1 VNGREVVVFVSCSS
15 TRMISGESFSY
26 LFSLF
31 YPRRGILF
39 RSTRRLLPKCDNVGA
54 RVRSCSHRCIAI
66 IINSDNRV
74 VLKIGAN
81 RANSSIM
88 GGTKSESFACRCDK
102 EKLRKAVFPN
112 SKEINYRCR
121 MRRDRPWRCDDEP
134 TTLRPDRPG
143 VPGCVPGCVRIAISR
158 QSH

>member
-1 VNGREVVVFVSCSS
+1 
-15 TRMISGESFSY
+15 MISGESFSY

-121 MRRDRPWRCDDEP
+121 MRSSWMRSWMRSDCHQQTVALSVNFHESIYLLSAQKESGRSE
-134 TTLRPDRPG
+134 
-143 VPGCVPGCVRIAISR
+143 
-158 QSH
+158 